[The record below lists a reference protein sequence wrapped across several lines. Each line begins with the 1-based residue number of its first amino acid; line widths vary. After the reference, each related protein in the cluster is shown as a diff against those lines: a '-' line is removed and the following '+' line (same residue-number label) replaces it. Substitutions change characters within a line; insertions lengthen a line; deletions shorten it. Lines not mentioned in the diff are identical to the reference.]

1 MQMPFGSY
9 INKIRVKR
17 CPYCGIDRPRDYFIK
32 NRSAC
37 WKCRAVKRD
46 VKEGMRYDLIDEHDN
61 QKAKPYRL
69 G

>member
-1 MQMPFGSY
+1 MPMTLGSY

-17 CPYCGIDRPRDYFIK
+17 CPYCGIDRPLDYFIK

-37 WKCRAVKRD
+37 WKCRAIKRD
-46 VKEGMRYDLIDEHDN
+46 VKEGMRYDLIDEGTI
-61 QKAKPYRL
+61 QKAKHNRL

>member
-1 MQMPFGSY
+1 MPMPFGSY

-17 CPYCGIDRPRDYFIK
+17 CTYCGIDRPRDYFIK

-61 QKAKPYRL
+61 KKSKPYRL